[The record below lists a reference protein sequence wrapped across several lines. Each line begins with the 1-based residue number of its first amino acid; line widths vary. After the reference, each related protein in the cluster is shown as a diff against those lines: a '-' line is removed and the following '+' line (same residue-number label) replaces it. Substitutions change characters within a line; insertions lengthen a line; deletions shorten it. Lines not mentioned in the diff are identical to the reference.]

1 MSNTKQKDPN
11 FTWTDSEI
19 ELLLEAVKLFA
30 SESLYN
36 GIDWEGVKSKYEKI
50 SKIFVER
57 YPKIK
62 DCDVPDEEY
71 PRSNKLE
78 EITKERISAKM
89 KTIRKN
95 YKKAVDCGKR
105 SGGGRVVMAFYD
117 LCNDIWAGAPSTN
130 SIESTVCIVVNTFCF
145 HIGNF
150 MLNLGCSVNRK

>member
-1 MSNTKQKDPN
+1 MSKTKQKEPN

-19 ELLLEAVKLFA
+19 ELLLEAVKVFA

-62 DCDVPDEEY
+62 DGDVPDEEY

-78 EITKERISAKM
+78 EITKERISAKL

-95 YKKAVDCGKR
+95 YKKKNAVDCGKR
-105 SGGGRVVMAFYD
+105 
-117 LCNDIWAGAPSTN
+117 
-130 SIESTVCIVVNTFCF
+130 
-145 HIGNF
+145 
-150 MLNLGCSVNRK
+150 